1 MNKYF
6 ELRTNQAKQSAINT
20 IQNVPLDSNLAV
32 RIVKKNRTLEQNSK
46 MWAMLAE
53 LEEQVPVYFGVQMT
67 KEKYKDLFTGSLSGC
82 QFVPAVGG
90 HGMVGIGGSSSK
102 LTTSQMADLITM
114 IEMFGAENGV
124 VFKDQLAQEW
134 RA

>member
-6 ELRTNQAKQSAINT
+6 ELRTNQAKQSAIST
-20 IQNVPLDSNLAV
+20 IQNVPLDQNLAV

-53 LEEQVPVYFGVQMT
+53 LEAQVPVYHGIQMT
-67 KEKYKDLFTGSLSGC
+67 KEKYKDLFTGSLNGC
-82 QFVPAVGG
+82 EFVPAVGG
-90 HGMVGIGGSSSK
+90 YGMVGIGGSSSK
-102 LTTSQMADLITM
+102 LSTAQMADLITM

-124 VFKDQLAQEW
+124 VFKDQIV
-134 RA
+134 RG